1 MIKIHRVSITGR
13 DLGLQP
19 YEQKMWLYKGLN
31 TKTQMFCEIITDRP
45 IKKEANKYVK
55 DLIKTKLLKDKK

>member
-1 MIKIHRVSITGR
+1 MIKIHRISITGR
-13 DLGLQP
+13 DLGLLP

-45 IKKEANKYVK
+45 IKKEADKYVK
-55 DLIKTKLLKDKK
+55 DLIKTKLLKD